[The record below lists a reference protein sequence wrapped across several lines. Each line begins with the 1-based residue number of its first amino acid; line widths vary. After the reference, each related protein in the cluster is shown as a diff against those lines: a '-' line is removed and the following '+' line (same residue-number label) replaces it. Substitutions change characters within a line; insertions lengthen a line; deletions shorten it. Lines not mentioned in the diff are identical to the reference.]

1 MFRRSKV
8 AELREG
14 VASTADLAA
23 ALAGD
28 KEFRQQVVA
37 ALTHAAAA
45 RERAASRVGV
55 RAAAGRLATDEALR
69 QELSGMID
77 NLRAAWAR
85 LDRKQ
90 SHRVRSALL
99 VLVGVGAAAAVALPK
114 IRRRL
119 TQSFPSAISSK
130 RRGRVIE
137 EAIEV
142 DVPVSTAYNQWTQ
155 FEEFPLFML
164 GVEHVEQRDD
174 TRLHWVASVAGRT
187 AEWDA
192 KILEQHPDR
201 QISWISEDGK
211 KTRGTV
217 VFEPLGEKADADP
230 SLDELQAGG
239 AGRAARLGR
248 RPGRGAYSWRSG
260 AVQAAGREPWRRERG
275 LARRGLG
282 RRDAVDRGYKA
293 QGRALPRAATSLLG

>member
-1 MFRRSKV
+1 MFRRSKT

-23 ALAGD
+23 ALARD
-28 KEFRQQVVA
+28 KQFREQVVA
-37 ALTHAAAA
+37 AFAHAAAA
-45 RERAASRVGV
+45 RDRAASRVGL

-69 QELSGMID
+69 QELSEMID

-85 LDRKQ
+85 LEKKQ
-90 SHRVRSALL
+90 SHRLRNRLL
-99 VLVGVGAAAAVALPK
+99 VLLGAGAVAAAALPP

-119 TQSFPSAISSK
+119 TQSLPSSIPGT
-130 RRGRVIE
+130 RPGRAIE
-137 EAIEV
+137 ETIEV

-164 GVEHVEQRDD
+164 GIDHIEQRDD

-217 VFEPLGEKADADP
+217 TFEPLGEQRTLIRLSISYKPEGPAEQLGSAAG
-230 SLDELQAGG
+230 LD
-239 AGRAARLGR
+239 AARIRGDLER
-248 RPGRGAYSWRSG
+248 FKQLIEGRGTESG
-260 AVQAAGREPWRRERG
+260 AWRGEVSAGTT
-275 LARRGLG
+275 
-282 RRDAVDRGYKA
+282 
-293 QGRALPRAATSLLG
+293 Q